1 MSEIN
6 LDQFK
11 DSYSVA
17 GEIERFEGT
26 MAVIKLSDNQKLLW
40 QIKNLPDD
48 LKEGDKVKIILS
60 TSQTEQT
67 EREKISKTIL
77 NQILKSSDKKNG

>member
-48 LKEGDKVKIILS
+48 LKEGDKIKIILS
-60 TSQTEQT
+60 TSQTEQA

-77 NQILKSSDKKNG
+77 NQILKSSDKENG